1 MATEPLLIVLAE
13 DDDGHASL
21 VERNLKRA
29 GLANGLQRLKDG
41 QEALDFVR
49 GERSLRGPRHQP
61 ADRPVALDIKMPR
74 VDGVEVLRQIK
85 SDPRTALIPVIM
97 LTTTDDPR
105 EIQRCYE
112 LGCSVYITKPVDY
125 QGFVEAIKRLGLF
138 FRWCGCPRTA
148 RWRSSEGGP

>member
-1 MATEPLLIVLAE
+1 MATEPILIVLVE

-29 GLANGLQRLKDG
+29 GLANGLLRLRDG
-41 QEALDFVR
+41 QEALDYVQ
-49 GERSLRGPRHQP
+49 GKGAYSGRSMSHSPLLL
-61 ADRPVALDIKMPR
+61 LDIKMPR
-74 VDGVEVLRQIK
+74 VDGVEVLRQLK
-85 SDPRTALIPVIM
+85 SDPRTALVPVIM

-125 QGFVEAIKRLGLF
+125 QTFVEAINRLGLF
-138 FRWCGCPRTA
+138 LQVVRIPDTQHA
-148 RWRSSEGGP
+148 KP

>member
-1 MATEPLLIVLAE
+1 MSAEPLMIVLVE
-13 DDDGHASL
+13 DDDGHANL

-29 GLANGLQRLKDG
+29 GLANGIERLKDG

-49 GERSLRGPRHQP
+49 CMGAYAQRKPTHSMLLL
-61 ADRPVALDIKMPR
+61 LDIKMPR

-125 QGFVEAIKRLGLF
+125 QAFVDAINRLGLF
-138 FRWCGCPRTA
+138 LQVVRIPE
-148 RWRSSEGGP
+148 SSHGKP